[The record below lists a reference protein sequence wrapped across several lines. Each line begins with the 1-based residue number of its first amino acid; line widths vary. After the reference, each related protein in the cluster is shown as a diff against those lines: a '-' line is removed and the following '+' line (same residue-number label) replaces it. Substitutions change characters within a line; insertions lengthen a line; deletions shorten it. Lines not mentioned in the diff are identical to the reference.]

1 MDLRRECLK
10 RKKAI
15 IISVLIV
22 ILLILGIYTIM
33 NFKTN
38 IDKSTKVVCLGDSI
52 TEGIGIIPM
61 LRETKS
67 YPSKLSDF
75 LGNKYTVTNLGIS
88 GAGILEK
95 SGLPYNKQPEYIE
108 SFNLEPDIVLLALG
122 TNDCR
127 TGIWD
132 SQAFAF
138 EYEKIVDDYLNSD
151 KKPKIYLILPPPI
164 LIDSALYDNDILKN
178 ELIPII
184 KIIAEEKGL
193 KTIDVYS
200 LFDENK
206 NYFADGVHPNVDGAR
221 AMAKLCFNVIT
232 SD

>member
-1 MDLRRECLK
+1 MCLK
-10 RKKAI
+10 QKKAL
-15 IISVLIV
+15 IISVLIG
-22 ILLILGIYTIM
+22 ILLILGIHTIM
-33 NFKTN
+33 NLKTN
-38 IDKSTKVVCLGDSI
+38 IGKNTKVVCVGDSI
-52 TEGIGIIPM
+52 TEGIGIKPM

-75 LGNKYTVTNLGIS
+75 LGNKFTVANLGIS
-88 GAGILEK
+88 GVGILDR
-95 SGLPYNKQPEYIE
+95 SGLPYRKQPEYIE

-122 TNDCR
+122 TNDSR
-127 TGIWD
+127 TGIWN
-132 SQAFAF
+132 SQVFAL

-164 LIDSALYDNDILKN
+164 LIDSALYDNDILEN

-184 KIIAEEKGL
+184 NKIAEEKGL
-193 KTIDVYS
+193 KTIDVYT

-206 NYFADGVHPNVDGAR
+206 NYFADGVHPNVKGAR